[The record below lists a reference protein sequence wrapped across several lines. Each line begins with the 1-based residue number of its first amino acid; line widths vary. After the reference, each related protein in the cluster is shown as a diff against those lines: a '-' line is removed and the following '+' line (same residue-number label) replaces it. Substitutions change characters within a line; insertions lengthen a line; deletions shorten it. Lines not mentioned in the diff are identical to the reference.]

1 VTTPKSPKNRKSS
14 TRARPRRVAVSAAR
28 AAVPSSVPAVSAV
41 PSTVPALSAM
51 PPAVPAASAVPPTV
65 PALSAAAEAVGVTA
79 AMAATAGPR
88 MDDASTVIC
97 VQLEPSLEI
106 KDAEGVHRLLL
117 AALGDGRAV
126 TVDIGRVHAVD
137 TAGAQLLLAFQGEAS
152 RRGVSVEFRGESAPL
167 THTLAVLGLRDKFL
181 FAVSHG

>member
-14 TRARPRRVAVSAAR
+14 TRAQPKRAVVSVAR
-28 AAVPSSVPAVSAV
+28 
-41 PSTVPALSAM
+41 
-51 PPAVPAASAVPPTV
+51 AVPPTV
-65 PALSAAAEAVGVTA
+65 PTVSADGAANS
-79 AMAATAGPR
+79 ATAVMATTGPR
-88 MDDASTVIC
+88 TDDDASTRIR
-97 VQLEPSLEI
+97 VQLEPGLEI

-126 TVDIGRVHAVD
+126 TVDVGRVHAVD

-152 RRGVSVEFRGESAPL
+152 RRGVTIEFRGESAPL

-181 FAVSHG
+181 FAVPHG